1 MSLRILISKRSLSLL
16 GLIILFIT
24 AFWFRLFMSNL
35 YSVWTEPGYF
45 IPSESNMFEFT
56 VTRMNSGS
64 GDWWVFAKDKTYYY
78 ALNNGSDRVYYSLKI
93 ENAPADFDL
102 FDYSTWGE
110 NIKRQPY

>member
-1 MSLRILISKRSLSLL
+1 MSLRILTSKRILSLL
-16 GLIILFIT
+16 GILILVVA
-24 AFWFRLFMSNL
+24 AFCFRLFLSNL

-64 GDWWVFAKDKTYYY
+64 GDWWVFAQDKTNYY
-78 ALNNGSDRVYYSLKI
+78 ALNDGSDQVYYSLKI
-93 ENAPADFDL
+93 ENAPANFDP